1 MLDCSDGLFDDPAP
15 DASRR
20 RQPDLVTLFG
30 VQVSS
35 GDLTAT
41 ARLETISLDPPA
53 PGLAE
58 AVWSEFF
65 LELAGI
71 LRDAWVA
78 LREALRNI
86 VRNQRVMLS
95 TSPGMES

>member
-1 MLDCSDGLFDDPAP
+1 MLDCSDGLFFDPAP
-15 DASRR
+15 APRR
-20 RQPDLVTLFG
+20 RPPPVRLAVDFGAAATGSVTLG
-30 VQVSS
+30 SS
-35 GDLTAT
+35 PPM
-41 ARLETISLDPPA
+41 DPPA

-58 AVWSEFF
+58 AVWSDFF
-65 LELAGI
+65 LELVDI

-95 TSPGMES
+95 TSPRMES